1 MFSTVSW
8 TKIAGFYRD
17 EERRITV
24 ALESP
29 RYFDA
34 KGELCPSDT
43 WIYYRDHVGFREGE
57 FETAELAMAAAD
69 AR

>member
-1 MFSTVSW
+1 MSW
-8 TKIAGFYRD
+8 TKIAGCYRD
-17 EERRITV
+17 EKRRITV

-34 KGELCPSDT
+34 NGELCASDT
-43 WIYYRDHVGFREGE
+43 WIYYRDHAAFREGE
-57 FETAELAMAAAD
+57 FETAGLAMAAAD